1 MARSGVRG
9 EGARPRVRQADDL
22 GWDDS
27 LYDENGD
34 PADGGGASGG
44 RGGDA
49 TGQGSGSTS
58 RDNGSSRTGGDS
70 AHADGPGAG
79 SDRRNG
85 RPVDKDGDDTSAEP
99 RGQGRHGGGG
109 GRRGGGGDGGHPRRR
124 RRILRWSASVL
135 ALLILGTAGAGYLY
149 YQHLNNNIKKDD
161 LNLGDEK
168 DRAAKSKANAA
179 GQTP

>member
-58 RDNGSSRTGGDS
+58 RDSGSSGTGGDS

-85 RPVDKDGDDTSAEP
+85 RPVDKDGDDASAEP
-99 RGQGRHGGGG
+99 RGHDAFEVTVENGVVSV
-109 GRRGGGGDGGHPRRR
+109 RGEVDGSLIPE
-124 RRILRWSASVL
+124 
-135 ALLILGTAGAGYLY
+135 LLESI
-149 YQHLNNNIKKDD
+149 
-161 LNLGDEK
+161 E
-168 DRAAKSKANAA
+168 
-179 GQTP
+179 